1 MHVQNAYI
9 YICIY
14 VLSHP
19 CTCIMCIC
27 FIQSLSL
34 SLSLSLS
41 RLLGLTPVIQ
51 TICTKPTQLLIWD
64 DTPVTYFIN
73 PWALIGMFW
82 ILGSDFQLW
91 LSTKVTREMIF
102 NF

>member
-1 MHVQNAYI
+1 M
-9 YICIY
+9 Y
-14 VLSHP
+14 V
-19 CTCIMCIC
+19 CMYVCMYD
-27 FIQSLSL
+27 SLSL
-34 SLSLSLS
+34 Y

-51 TICTKPTQLLIWD
+51 TICNKPTELLLWD

-91 LSTKVTREMIF
+91 LSTKVIRGMIVIF
-102 NF
+102 ESVY